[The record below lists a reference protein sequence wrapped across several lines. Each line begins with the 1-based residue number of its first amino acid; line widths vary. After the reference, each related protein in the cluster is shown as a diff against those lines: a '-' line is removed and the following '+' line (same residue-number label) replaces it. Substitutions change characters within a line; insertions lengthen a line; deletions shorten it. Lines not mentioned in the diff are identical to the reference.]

1 LLAWNFLQ
9 ARCAAVSE
17 SFSSPM
23 SNGHSPD
30 EPQFASSSCSRNVS
44 LQISGMD
51 LCVPDAFANPVSN
64 ARPVKEPEST
74 NSS

>member
-1 LLAWNFLQ
+1 
-9 ARCAAVSE
+9 
-17 SFSSPM
+17 M